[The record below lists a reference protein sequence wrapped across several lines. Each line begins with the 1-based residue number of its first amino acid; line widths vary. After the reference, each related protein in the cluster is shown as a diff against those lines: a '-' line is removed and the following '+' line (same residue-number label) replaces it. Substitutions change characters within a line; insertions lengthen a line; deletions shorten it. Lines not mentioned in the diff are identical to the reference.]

1 MSGTANRTLRKVA
14 IFNQLNGDA
23 LAHWE
28 AHCQWKTVRA
38 KERIVEIDDPSRD
51 VFFLIE
57 GRAHVIIYSVGGQV
71 VLFRDVEA
79 GGMFGEFAA
88 IDNKRRSACVEATE
102 PCLVACIT
110 AGNFRKLLRRDNA
123 VMLALLEHAIE
134 QVRALTN
141 RVFEFSTLAV
151 KNRIHVE
158 LLRLAQEGEA
168 KGKEVRISPF
178 PRHLDIASR
187 ISTHREAVTRELTRL
202 TRLDVIRREGS
213 AIVIQDPARLTRMV
227 REVDGR

>member
-1 MSGTANRTLRKVA
+1 MANWTLRNVA
-14 IFNQLNGDA
+14 IFSSLNGDA
-23 LAHWE
+23 LARWE
-28 AHCQWKTVRA
+28 AHCQWRTVGA
-38 KERIVEIDDPSRD
+38 KERILEIDDPSRD

-71 VLFRDVEA
+71 VLFRDIEA
-79 GGMFGEFAA
+79 GGMFGEFAV

-110 AGNFRKLLRRDNA
+110 AGNFKKLLRRDNA
-123 VMLALLEHAIE
+123 VMQALLEHAIA
-134 QVRALTN
+134 QVRALTS

-168 KGKEVRISPF
+168 KGKEVRICPF
-178 PRHLDIASR
+178 PRHLDIANR

-202 TRLDVIRREGS
+202 TRLEIIRREG
-213 AIVIQDPARLTRMV
+213 AVIVIRDLARLTSMV
-227 REVDGR
+227 RDVDGR